1 MIKELIIK
9 NFKLF
14 KDETYI
20 PLSKINLLT
29 GINGRGKST
38 VLQTL
43 LLMKQ
48 SPDHDRTTS
57 KIIFNG
63 NYVKLGSYKDVKNIE
78 SNENIELSFK
88 YHDFSIKYSLKP
100 NESDPV
106 VADIEYIESVDYDSK
121 FRLYLRRNEDF
132 FLGELYENGQKNEFR
147 AYLHDLFISSTTLI
161 QKKLKVCETLKE
173 TLNFSKIHYVS
184 ADRIGPQ
191 LYYQEKSIKD
201 FPSVGS
207 LGEDTVNA
215 LFHYEDKTVG
225 SGFIDNINR
234 FFHVVTED
242 IGKTVGLQTEFWLDK
257 LFGGAKYEIKR
268 VEEANLLTFGISSD
282 GTFNYYKP
290 TNVGFGY
297 TYILPIIVAGLIAKS
312 GEIFI
317 VENPEAHL
325 HPYAQSILSKFLT
338 LVSLNGVQVIIESH
352 SEHILN
358 GLRIPVY
365 DKIIPSDDLNVLY
378 FDRNLGEK
386 PFIKI
391 PIEKDGGIQDW
402 PSDFFDQSTKDLN
415 YLFGL

>member
-1 MIKELIIK
+1 MIEELIIK

-38 VLQTL
+38 VLQSL

-48 SPDHDRTTS
+48 SPDHDRTTN
-57 KIIFNG
+57 KIILNG
-63 NYVKLGSYKDVKNIE
+63 NNVKLGSYKDVKNIE
-78 SNENIELSFK
+78 SNENIEFTFK
-88 YHDFSIKYSLKP
+88 YQDFFIKYSLMP
-100 NESDPV
+100 NESDPM
-106 VADIEYIESVDYDSK
+106 VADIESVESANYDDNFKLHLQRNGNYFSAK
-121 FRLYLRRNEDF
+121 FNENNK
-132 FLGELYENGQKNEFR
+132 ESEFN
-147 AYLHDLFISSTTLI
+147 AYLHDLFISGTTLVEE
-161 QKKLKVCETLKE
+161 KLGTCEAIREK
-173 TLNFSKIHYVS
+173 LNFSKIHYVS

-207 LGEDTVNA
+207 LGEDTINA
-215 LFHYEDKTVG
+215 LFHYENEPIG
-225 SGFIDNINR
+225 ENFINNLNR
-234 FFHVVTED
+234 FFHIATEEV
-242 IGKTVGLQTEFWLDK
+242 GKTVGLQTEFWLDK
-257 LFGGAKYEIKR
+257 LFGGTKYEIKR
-268 VEEANLLTFGISSD
+268 VEEANLLTFGISPD

-297 TYILPIIVAGLIAKS
+297 TYILPIIVAGLIAKPE
-312 GEIFI
+312 EILI

-325 HPYAQSILSKFLT
+325 HPYAQSIISKFLT

-358 GLRIPVY
+358 GLRIPIY
-365 DKIIPSDDLNVLY
+365 DKIIPSDNLNVLY
-378 FDRNLGEK
+378 FDRTFET
-386 PFIKI
+386 PFIRI
-391 PIEKDGGIQDW
+391 NIEKDGGIKNW
-402 PSDFFDQSTKDLN
+402 PADFFDQSTKDLN

>member
-1 MIKELIIK
+1 MIEELIIK

-14 KDETYI
+14 KEEAHV
-20 PLSKINLLT
+20 PLSRINLLT

-48 SPDHDRTTS
+48 SPDHDRTTN

-63 NYVKLGSYKDVKNIE
+63 SCIRLGGYKDVKNIE

-88 YHDFSIKYSLKP
+88 YNDFFIKYSLKP
-100 NESDPV
+100 NESDPM
-106 VADIEYIESVDYDSK
+106 VADIEYIESGGCDNK
-121 FRLYLRRNEDF
+121 FRLHLQRNGDF
-132 FLGELYENGQKNEFR
+132 FLGELYENDQKSEFN
-147 AYLHDLFISSTTLI
+147 AYLHDLFISNTILV
-161 QKKLKVCETLKE
+161 QKKLEVCEALKE

-184 ADRIGPQ
+184 ADRIGPK

-207 LGEDTVNA
+207 LGEDTINA
-215 LFHYEDKTVG
+215 LFHYENKTVG

-242 IGKTVGLQTEFWLDK
+242 IGKTVGLQTEFWLNK
-257 LFGGAKYEIKR
+257 LFDGAKYEIKR
-268 VEEANLLTFGISSD
+268 VEEANLLTFGISPD

-297 TYILPIIVAGLIAKS
+297 TYILPIIVAGLIAKP

-325 HPYAQSILSKFLT
+325 HPYAQSIVSKFLT

-365 DKIIPSDDLNVLY
+365 DKIIPSEYLNILY

-391 PIEKDGGIQDW
+391 PIENDGGIQNW
-402 PSDFFDQSTKDLN
+402 PSNFFDQSTKDLN